1 MAPVECVRLCNVC
14 PCMCMHLCICVSLCV
29 CDCVSMIG
37 KGWGRYGLGDLTEW
51 HEDKQGNLKQGS
63 SILYYLWVL
72 EKDSKVCFRQPR
84 KKTKLTPTQIS
95 LTLMHV
101 LNIPIAG
108 SVRNQCSSLE

>member
-14 PCMCMHLCICVSLCV
+14 PCMCVHLCLCVSLCV

-51 HEDKQGNLKQGS
+51 HEDKQVNLKQGS

-72 EKDSKVCFRQPR
+72 EKDSKVCFASGVQSRASQALISTE
-84 KKTKLTPTQIS
+84 KWITGDLVKTQI
-95 LTLMHV
+95 LIQWPRILHF
-101 LNIPIAG
+101 
-108 SVRNQCSSLE
+108 